1 MRTSPALSPEPRF
14 VEYISGILLEVS
26 LGDGNTRNASK
37 MEPYPSE
44 EARNRAVLVRNITH
58 AATGT
63 AIDDFFSFCGAIE
76 SKRVRTVAPVGG
88 AAHPTLE
95 AVVVFA
101 DDAAR
106 NTALMM
112 NDSIIVDQP
121 VTIVAVPHHY
131 DFNATVAPP
140 EVPRNTSNGIMGD
153 LGGFFSA
160 FTSTMNQAVRVM
172 DEATNT
178 GMLREAKDGM
188 RSLHIKTMEVA
199 SEIDDRYHVK
209 NTLLNAA
216 EAGKTTAASLIQ
228 QTKSVASQVDNQY
241 QISSKTSQTIDK
253 ALENPTVK
261 NAQRSIKSGFDS
273 ILHTAGIDNSPN
285 PLPPSEQTN
294 TAPPQNDVP
303 PTAANG
309 APAS

>member
-1 MRTSPALSPEPRF
+1 M
-14 VEYISGILLEVS
+14 S
-26 LGDGNTRNASK
+26 LDDGSTNNSSM

-44 EARNRAVLVRNITH
+44 DARNRAVLVRNITH

-76 SKRVRTVAPVGG
+76 SKRVRTVAPAAG

-121 VTIVAVPHHY
+121 VTIVAIPHHY
-131 DFNATVAPP
+131 DFNASIAPP
-140 EVPRNTSNGIMGD
+140 AVPRNTGNGLFGD
-153 LGGFFSA
+153 LGGLFNA

-228 QTKSVASQVDNQY
+228 QTKTVASQVDNQY

-261 NAQRSIKSGFDS
+261 SAHRSIKSGFDS
-273 ILHTAGIDNSPN
+273 ILHSAGIDNSPN
-285 PLPPSEQTN
+285 PLPPSEQAN
-294 TAPPQNDVP
+294 PAPPPHSDVP
-303 PTAANG
+303 QPNNANG